1 MDRKDR
7 KGRHRGRGSG
17 KHLERQLLEA
27 NAVEANS
34 ERWVEMGSHSNQK
47 ESQRQSDPVTERK
60 RLLDRYVQL
69 NVSRTGL
76 AETSDTS
83 VQREKRDRG
92 KP

>member
-1 MDRKDR
+1 M
-7 KGRHRGRGSG
+7 
-17 KHLERQLLEA
+17 ERQLLEA